1 MSKRLLGVYEKL
13 ILRRPVASIVVVLLL
28 AIGMA
33 FGLPNFKLDASADS
47 LTLENDDSLAYFR
60 ESLMRY
66 GSSDFLV
73 VTYTPYEGD
82 LFDDNALNTLNEM
95 HEELAKIDD
104 VASVTS
110 ILNVPLLYSPKISVS
125 QLKEAPR
132 TLLLPDTDRDLAR
145 KEFLDSPI
153 YRDLILSKDGQT
165 TAILATMELDEKY
178 LELVQARD
186 TLRIKR
192 ATEDLSP
199 EEVIELERIS
209 KEFLDYR
216 TLRAAEEHRRVA
228 EIREKMSSFKGQA
241 EVFLGGPSMITA
253 DMVDFIKS
261 DLKIFW
267 YWHPALYYHY
277 PGDYFP
283 STPLGYIAAGHL
295 CSVRRNY
302 TRLPQLD

>member
-125 QLKEAPR
+125 
-132 TLLLPDTDRDLAR
+132 
-145 KEFLDSPI
+145 
-153 YRDLILSKDGQT
+153 
-165 TAILATMELDEKY
+165 
-178 LELVQARD
+178 
-186 TLRIKR
+186 
-192 ATEDLSP
+192 
-199 EEVIELERIS
+199 
-209 KEFLDYR
+209 
-216 TLRAAEEHRRVA
+216 
-228 EIREKMSSFKGQA
+228 
-241 EVFLGGPSMITA
+241 
-253 DMVDFIKS
+253 
-261 DLKIFW
+261 
-267 YWHPALYYHY
+267 
-277 PGDYFP
+277 
-283 STPLGYIAAGHL
+283 
-295 CSVRRNY
+295 
-302 TRLPQLD
+302 